1 MTVLKALS
9 ILETAVLECKQRN
22 VNTPEVKEALD
33 FLEPHIRPA
42 WLVPQ
47 YRHHIGGERE
57 NGYQRE
63 GQQQVLRPSFE
74 GIRDSVR
81 DALGMRLDKLKR
93 EFATTHD
100 VKVKKE
106 IARLTPEY
114 EKLKEPWRFVAK

>member
-1 MTVLKALS
+1 MTVLNALA
-9 ILETAVLECKQRN
+9 ILEAAVLECKQRN
-22 VNTPEVKEALD
+22 VDTQEVREALD

-47 YRHHIGGERE
+47 YRHALDGPGDQ
-57 NGYQRE
+57 GYERE

-81 DALGMRLDKLKR
+81 DLLKMRLDKLAR
-93 EFATTHD
+93 QVATTHD
-100 VKVKKE
+100 MKVKEE
-106 IARLTPEY
+106 IERLTAEY